1 MKDMNK
7 ENVAPALRY
16 GWGLLCVACLSLNA
30 CDKASN
36 ADTSAAPTTSASA
49 EKVPSSDEDIDK
61 ADIPVPEDFDGE
73 AATKITDENLDDELA
88 KLEAEIDGDK
98 E

>member
-36 ADTSAAPTTSASA
+36 ADTSAAPATSAPA
-49 EKVPSSDEDIDK
+49 ETVPSSDEDIDK